1 MITRLLVD
9 ELHLPA
15 DILDQ
20 WTEFELSQFLIHI
33 NCAVFGPSSSSLLYN
48 DTPLAGAVNSVFT
61 ICKNTTVLRF
71 LCALITPIIP
81 FAETAALK

>member
-33 NCAVFGPSSSSLLYN
+33 NCAVFDLSFSSLCYN
-48 DTPLAGAVNSVFT
+48 DIPLVGATNSVFT
-61 ICKNTTVLRF
+61 I
-71 LCALITPIIP
+71 
-81 FAETAALK
+81 